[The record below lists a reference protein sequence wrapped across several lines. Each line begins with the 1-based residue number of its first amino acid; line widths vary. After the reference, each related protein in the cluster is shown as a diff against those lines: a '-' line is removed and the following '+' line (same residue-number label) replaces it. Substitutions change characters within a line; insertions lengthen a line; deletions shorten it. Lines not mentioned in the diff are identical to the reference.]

1 VLLLHAS
8 VLPFGFWAGIGW
20 PGKHLK
26 HYVLLGSAV
35 GIVGGTGALLVQRS
49 ALPDLENPVLAPL
62 IYLAIELL
70 GATTLFVS
78 GALFADLVKGK
89 RHPDLYEAP
98 EFARRAGRKI
108 AGPGKEPNQ
117 VTVALIQATIPAFLG
132 LIGTIV
138 SIILPLLL

>member
-78 GALFADLVKGK
+78 GALFADLVERK
-89 RHPDLYEAP
+89 RHPDLHEAP
-98 EFARRAGRKI
+98 ESAWPRQRTEPSNYRAHTGNHPR
-108 AGPGKEPNQ
+108 
-117 VTVALIQATIPAFLG
+117 VLG
-132 LIGTIV
+132 LIGTII
-138 SIILPLLL
+138 SIILPQARPD